1 MKALLATPLVW
12 LVKGYRLL
20 VSPFLPPSCRY
31 TPTCSEYAIEA
42 LQRHGAIKGGWLAVK
57 RIGRCHPWGSEGYDP
72 VPGSDVEHDSECE
85 HK

>member
-1 MKALLATPLVW
+1 MKAWLVLPLVW

-42 LQRHGAIKGGWLAVK
+42 LQRHGALKGAWLAVK

-72 VPGSDVEHDSECE
+72 VPGSDEAHD
-85 HK
+85 HKHL